1 MLPFQHVDKG
11 RCECGQKRYGYEDGL
26 HEIWL
31 CYKCGKFIGT
41 AGGDVFFTT
50 MAKEHPEIILTM
62 VQEKILTPIG
72 KKKHGTDRRNKT
84 FGR

>member
-1 MLPFQHVDKG
+1 MNKD
-11 RCECGQKRYGYEDGL
+11 RCGCGQKRYGYGDGL

-31 CYKCGKFIGT
+31 CYKCGKFVGQ
-41 AGGDVFFTT
+41 AGGDTFFAM
-50 MAKEHPEIILTM
+50 MAKEHPEVILSM
-62 VQEKILTPIG
+62 VQEKILTPIS